1 MRYDRVQR
9 TLVLV
14 LILNLIVAAA
24 KAIFGLM
31 AGSVSMV
38 ADSLHSLFDSLSNIV
53 GIVSTHIARQP
64 PDHSHPY
71 GHGKFETVG
80 TLIIGAMLL
89 LSAYWII
96 SEGASR
102 LFSRETPAITGITVG
117 VMVITLLINIF
128 VSTYE
133 RRMGKALKSQIL
145 IADARHTTSDI
156 FVSLSVLGGFAAVW
170 LGYPLADPL
179 IAFGIAILIARMG
192 LMILKDAGNVLTDA
206 VVVDCEDQVAKVVSS
221 VVGVKGYH
229 DFRCRGKPQELFAD
243 IHITV
248 DPQLSVVEGHA
259 IAEEVLARIR
269 AEVEG
274 IEDVVVHV
282 DPDEHRKGE
291 DMRE

>member
-1 MRYDRVQR
+1 MNYDRVQR

-14 LILNLIVAAA
+14 LVLNLAVAAA
-24 KAIFGLM
+24 KAVFGFM

-80 TLIIGAMLL
+80 TVVIGAMLL
-89 LSAYWII
+89 LSAYWIF
-96 SEGASR
+96 SEGLGR
-102 LFSRETPAITGITVG
+102 LVSDEAPVISGITIG
-117 VMVITLLINIF
+117 VMITTLIINIF

-133 RRMGKALKSQIL
+133 RRMGEALKSQIL
-145 IADARHTTSDI
+145 IADARHTASDI
-156 FVSLSVLGGFAAVW
+156 FVSLSVLGGFAAVR
-170 LGYPLADPL
+170 LGFPMADPL

-192 LMILKDAGNVLTDA
+192 LIILKDAGNVLTDA
-206 VVVDCEDQVAKVVSS
+206 LVVDCEDRVARVVSS
-221 VVGVKGYH
+221 VEGVRGFH

-248 DPQLSVVEGHA
+248 DPSISVAEGHA
-259 IAEEVLARIR
+259 IAEVVEARIR
-269 AEVEG
+269 AEIEE

-282 DPDEHRKGE
+282 DPDRVRKG
-291 DMRE
+291 DDRHA